1 MVSEAT
7 PVTAPAGKT
16 TTKGPW
22 RPGLSVPILVVANLF
37 PLFGVLRLGWN
48 ASDILLL
55 YWGENAIIG
64 IWNLLK
70 MSTAKGA
77 GPAGPKLLFLL
88 FFAVHYGF
96 FMAVHYFFLVS
107 FLSKGF
113 GPPGFSLD
121 LLRGVGPGLLV
132 LFLSHGISFLANY
145 IGRGE
150 YLGASTAR
158 LVFQP
163 YGRIVVMHLT
173 IIFGAGLM
181 MLTGQSIVLLVTLIL
196 FKTAV
201 DGLSHLKERKK
212 FGLVAARPPAAGLG
226 T

>member
-1 MVSEAT
+1 
-7 PVTAPAGKT
+7 VTAPIGKT
-16 TTKGPW
+16 TTKAPW
-22 RPGLSVPILVVANLF
+22 RPGLSVLILVVANLF

-48 ASDILLL
+48 APDILLL

-77 GPAGPKLLFLL
+77 GPAGPKPLFLL

-96 FMAVHYFFLVS
+96 FMAIHYFFLVS

-113 GPPGFSLD
+113 GPHGFSLD
-121 LLRGVGPGLLV
+121 LLRGVRPGLLV
-132 LFLSHGISFLANY
+132 LFLSHGISFFANY

-150 YLGASTAR
+150 YLGASTAH

-181 MLTGQSIVLLVTLIL
+181 MLTGQSVVLLGTLIL
-196 FKTAV
+196 
-201 DGLSHLKERKK
+201 LKIALDVMAHQRERQK
-212 FGLVAARPPAAGLG
+212 FGFVAATPPAPGLG